1 MTHCAGL
8 HDRGDAA
15 LAAITDT
22 AIGGPTRPG
31 PNRAVILAALAAL
44 VLGGAWLLEAISQR
58 QATLY
63 LIGAAL
69 GLVLYH
75 ATFGFSSSW
84 RVFLTDFRGAGLRA
98 QMLMLAV
105 ATVLFFPVLAEG
117 TLLGRPVGG
126 ALAPVG
132 VSVLVGAF
140 LFGIGMQLGGGCASG
155 TLYTAGGGNT
165 RMVVVLAAF
174 VAGSFLATH
183 HFPWW
188 LEQPSLREGRSISLI
203 REYGLWPALALQLAV
218 LGSIAALTIV
228 LERWRHG
235 ALEESRA
242 GDGTGLLVRLTRGP
256 WPLVWGA
263 VALAVLNFATLAV
276 AGHAWSVTYGFTLWG
291 GKIAQAAGL
300 DFADWTFW
308 TWPYQRNAL
317 DASVFTNTVSVMNF
331 GILVGAL
338 LAAGLAGRFAPVW
351 RIPWRSLAAAV
362 LGGLLMGY
370 GARLAFGC
378 NIGAFF
384 SGVAS
389 GSLHGW
395 LWLAAAMGGTVI
407 GTGLRPIFGLAV
419 KN

>member
-1 MTHCAGL
+1 MT
-8 HDRGDAA
+8 
-15 LAAITDT
+15 AIADT
-22 AIGGPTRPG
+22 TIGGPTRPG
-31 PNRAVILAALAAL
+31 PNRAVILAALVAL
-44 VLGGAWLLEAISQR
+44 GLGAVWLLEAISQR

-84 RVFLTDFRGAGLRA
+84 RVFLTERRGAGLRA

-105 ATVLFFPVLAEG
+105 ATVLFFPVLADG
-117 TLLGRPVGG
+117 TLLGRSVGG

-188 LEQPSLREGRSISLI
+188 LEQPSMREGRAISLI

-218 LGSIAALTIV
+218 LGGIAALTVV
-228 LERWRHG
+228 LERRRYGSLEQSG
-235 ALEESRA
+235 AGGGA
-242 GDGTGLLVRLTRGP
+242 GLLVRLTRGP

-263 VALAVLNFATLAV
+263 VALALLNFATLAV

-291 GKIAQAAGL
+291 GKIAQAAGF
-300 DFADWTFW
+300 DFSGWSFW
-308 TWPYQRNAL
+308 NWPYQRNAL
-317 DASVFTNTVSVMNF
+317 AASVFTNTVSVMNF

-395 LWLAAAMGGTVI
+395 LWLVAAMAGTAI
-407 GTGLRPIFGLAV
+407 GTRLRPAFGLAV
-419 KN
+419 EGSRLSGRR

>member
-1 MTHCAGL
+1 MASLWLLKRFVDPALLVQVLIVGTMTVGVKVIAFLKELVLARRFGTSDEIDAFL
-8 HDRGDAA
+8 IAA
-15 LAAITDT
+15 LI
-22 AIGGPTRPG
+22 PM
-31 PNRAVILAALAAL
+31 L
-44 VLGGAWLLEAISQR
+44 V
-58 QATLY
+58 
-63 LIGAAL
+63 
-69 GLVLYH
+69 
-75 ATFGFSSSW
+75 
-84 RVFLTDFRGAGLRA
+84 
-98 QMLMLAV
+98 
-105 ATVLFFPVLAEG
+105 
-117 TLLGRPVGG
+117 
-126 ALAPVG
+126 
-132 VSVLVGAF
+132 
-140 LFGIGMQLGGGCASG
+140 
-155 TLYTAGGGNT
+155 
-165 RMVVVLAAF
+165 AF

-188 LEQPSLREGRSISLI
+188 LARPSLNEGNAISLV
-203 REYGLWPALALQLAV
+203 REFGLWPALVLQLAV
-218 LGSIAALTIV
+218 LGGIAALTVV
-228 LERWRHG
+228 LERRRHG
-235 ALEESRA
+235 RLAEPES
-242 GDGTGLLVRLTRGP
+242 GGGFGLARLTRGP

-263 VALAVLNFATLAV
+263 VALALLNFATLAV

-300 DFADWTFW
+300 DFSGWTFW

-317 DASVFTNTVSVMNF
+317 AASVFSNTVSVMNF

-395 LWLAAAMGGTVI
+395 LWLAAAMAGTVVGI
-407 GTGLRPIFGLAV
+407 RLRPMFGLSVERSSPAGC
-419 KN
+419 

>member
-1 MTHCAGL
+1 MAVLTE
-8 HDRGDAA
+8 
-15 LAAITDT
+15 T
-22 AIGGPTRPG
+22 AVGGPTSPQ
-31 PNRAVILAALAAL
+31 PNRAVIAVAAAAL
-44 VLGGAWLLEAISQR
+44 VLGGGWLLDAVSQR
-58 QATLY
+58 QALLY

-69 GLVLYH
+69 GLTLYH
-75 ATFGFSSSW
+75 AAFGFSSSW
-84 RVFLTDFRGAGLRA
+84 RVFLTDRRGAGLRA

-105 ATVLFFPVLAEG
+105 ATVLFFPVLADG
-117 TLLGRPVGG
+117 TLMGRSVSG

-132 VSVLVGAF
+132 ISVLVGAF

-165 RMVVVLAAF
+165 RMMVTLAAF

-183 HFPWW
+183 HFHWW
-188 LEQPSLREGRSISLI
+188 LQQPSLNEGQAISLV
-203 REYGLWPALALQLAV
+203 REFGLWPALALQLGV
-218 LGSIAALTIV
+218 LGAIAALTIV
-228 LERWRHG
+228 LERRRHG
-235 ALEESRA
+235 RSTDTATS
-242 GDGTGLLVRLTRGP
+242 GVSGLARLTRGP
-256 WPLVWGA
+256 WPLVWAA
-263 VALAVLNFATLAV
+263 VALALLNFATLAV

-300 DFADWTFW
+300 EFSDWSFW

-317 DASVFTNTVSVMNF
+317 AAGVFANSVSVMNF
-331 GILVGAL
+331 GIIVGAL

-362 LGGLLMGY
+362 IGGLLMGY

-395 LWLAAAMGGTVI
+395 LWLAAAMAGTAL
-407 GTGLRPIFGLAV
+407 GTLLRPLFGLSV
-419 KN
+419 ERSSPGGR

>member
-1 MTHCAGL
+1 M
-8 HDRGDAA
+8 
-15 LAAITDT
+15 T
-22 AIGGPTRPG
+22 AIAETAMGGPTGSR
-31 PNRAVILAALAAL
+31 PNRAVIGTALLVLA
-44 VLGGAWLLEAISQR
+44 LGGAWLLETVSQR

-75 ATFGFSSSW
+75 AMFGFSSSW
-84 RVFLTDFRGAGLRA
+84 RVFLSDRRGAGLRA

-105 ATVLFFPVLAEG
+105 ATLLFFPVLAEG
-117 TLLGRPVGG
+117 TLMGRSVGG

-155 TLYTAGGGNT
+155 TLYTVGGGNT
-165 RMVVVLAAF
+165 RMVVTLAAF

-183 HFPWW
+183 HFHWW
-188 LEQPSLREGRSISLI
+188 LSLPSRGTISIVREL
-203 REYGLWPALALQLAV
+203 GLWPALVLQLAV
-218 LGSIAALTIV
+218 LGGIAGLSTI
-228 LERWRHG
+228 LERRRHG
-235 ALEESRA
+235 RLIS
-242 GDGTGLLVRLTRGP
+242 GGHGTTRGIARLLRGP

-263 VALAVLNFATLAV
+263 VALALLNFATLAV

-291 GKIAQAAGL
+291 GKIAQAAG
-300 DFADWTFW
+300 FEFSDWPFW
-308 TWPYQRNAL
+308 ASAYQRNAL
-317 DASVFTNTVSVMNF
+317 AASVFDNTVSVMNF
-331 GILVGAL
+331 GILAGAL
-338 LAAGLAGRFAPVW
+338 LAAGLAGKFAPFW
-351 RIPWRSLAAAV
+351 RIPWQSVLAAV
-362 LGGLLMGY
+362 IGGLLMGY

-395 LWLAAAMGGTVI
+395 LWLAAAMAGNAI
-407 GTGLRPIFGLAV
+407 GTRLRPAFGLMVERSDPAGCWRARSTSRSR
-419 KN
+419 

>member
-1 MTHCAGL
+1 MT
-8 HDRGDAA
+8 
-15 LAAITDT
+15 AIAET
-22 AIGGPTRPG
+22 AIGGPTG
-31 PNRAVILAALAAL
+31 SQPNRAVILSAALAL
-44 VLGGAWLLEAISQR
+44 VLGGAWLLDSVSQR

-63 LIGAAL
+63 LIGGAL

-75 ATFGFSSSW
+75 AMFGFSSSW
-84 RVFLTDFRGAGLRA
+84 RVFLSDRRGAGLRA

-105 ATVLFFPVLAEG
+105 ATVLFFPVLADG
-117 TLLGRPVGG
+117 TLMGRSVGG

-155 TLYTAGGGNT
+155 TLYTVGGGDT
-165 RMVVVLAAF
+165 RMVVTLAAF

-183 HFPWW
+183 HFHWW
-188 LEQPSLREGRSISLI
+188 LRQPSLNEGDPISIVREL
-203 REYGLWPALALQLAV
+203 GLWPALGLQLAA
-218 LGSIAALTIV
+218 LAGIAAITVV
-228 LERWRHG
+228 LEIWRHG
-235 ALEESRA
+235 RLLPGAPADRF
-242 GDGTGLLVRLTRGP
+242 GLARLMRGP

-263 VALAVLNFATLAV
+263 VALALLNFATLAV

-291 GKIAQAAGL
+291 AKIAQAAGL
-300 DFADWTFW
+300 DFSGWPFW
-308 TWPYQRNAL
+308 TSDYQQNAL
-317 DASVFTNTVSVMNF
+317 AGSVFANSVSVMNF

-351 RIPWRSLAAAV
+351 RIAWPSLLAAV

-395 LWLAAAMGGTVI
+395 LWLVAAMVGTVI
-407 GTGLRPIFGLAV
+407 GVRLRPAFGLAV
-419 KN
+419 ERSTVTGC

>member
-1 MTHCAGL
+1 MAVLTET
-8 HDRGDAA
+8 A
-15 LAAITDT
+15 L
-22 AIGGPTRPG
+22 GGPSQPRPNY
-31 PNRAVILAALAAL
+31 PVILAAAAVL
-44 VLGGAWLLEAISQR
+44 VLGGAWLLDAVSQR
-58 QATLY
+58 QAVLY

-75 ATFGFSSSW
+75 AAFGFSGSW
-84 RVFLTDFRGAGLRA
+84 RVFLTDRRGAGLRA

-105 ATVLFFPVLAEG
+105 ASVLFFPVLADG
-117 TLLGRPVGG
+117 TLMGRPVGG

-165 RMVVVLAAF
+165 RMVVTLIAF

-188 LEQPSLREGRSISLI
+188 LEQPSLRDGRAISLI

-218 LGSIAALTIV
+218 LGGIAALTIV
-228 LERWRHG
+228 LERRRHG
-235 ALEESRA
+235 RLEEAEPVR
-242 GDGTGLLVRLTRGP
+242 GTGLLVRLTRGP
-256 WPLVWGA
+256 WPLVWAA
-263 VALAVLNFATLAV
+263 VALALLNFATLAV

-291 GKIAQAAGL
+291 GKIAQSAGL
-300 DFADWTFW
+300 DFSGWTFW

-317 DASVFTNTVSVMNF
+317 ADSVFTNTVSVMNF

-351 RIPWRSLAAAV
+351 RIPLRSIAAAV
-362 LGGLLMGY
+362 IGGLLMGY

-395 LWLAAAMGGTVI
+395 LWLAAAMAGTVI
-407 GTGLRPIFGLAV
+407 GTRLRPAFGLAV
-419 KN
+419 ERSSQSGFRK

>member
-1 MTHCAGL
+1 M
-8 HDRGDAA
+8 
-15 LAAITDT
+15 AAITES
-22 AIGGPTRPG
+22 ALGGPARPG
-31 PNRAVILAALAAL
+31 PNRAVIAAAAAAL
-44 VLGGAWLLEAISQR
+44 VLGGAWLSDAVSQR
-58 QATLY
+58 QALLY

-75 ATFGFSSSW
+75 GAFGFSASW
-84 RVFLTDFRGAGLRA
+84 RVFLTDRRGAGLRA

-105 ATVLFFPVLAEG
+105 ATALFFPVLADG
-117 TLLGRPVGG
+117 ALLGRPVGG

-155 TLYTAGGGNT
+155 TLYTVGGGNT
-165 RMVVVLAAF
+165 RMVATLAAF

-183 HFPWW
+183 HIHWW
-188 LEQPSLREGRSISLI
+188 LRQPSLGTISLV
-203 REYGLWPALALQLAV
+203 REWGLWPALALQLTV
-218 LGSIAALTIV
+218 LGGIAALTMI
-228 LERWRHG
+228 LERRRHG
-235 ALEESRA
+235 RLEAS
-242 GDGTGLLVRLTRGP
+242 TGGGARGLARLLRGP
-256 WPLVWGA
+256 WPLAWA
-263 VALAVLNFATLAV
+263 ALALALLNFATLAV

-291 GKIAQAAGL
+291 GKIAQAAGM
-300 DFADWTFW
+300 DFTAWPFW
-308 TWPYQRNAL
+308 TSAYQRNAL
-317 DASVFTNTVSVMNF
+317 AGGVFANTVSVMNV

-351 RIPWRSLAAAV
+351 RVPLRSLSAAV
-362 LGGLLMGY
+362 IGGLLMGY

-395 LWLAAAMGGTVI
+395 LWLAAAMAGTAI
-407 GTGLRPIFGLAV
+407 GTRLRPAFGLPAEEAEV
-419 KN
+419 TPHR

>member
-1 MTHCAGL
+1 MT
-8 HDRGDAA
+8 
-15 LAAITDT
+15 AIADT
-22 AIGGPTRPG
+22 TIGGPTRPG
-31 PNRAVILAALAAL
+31 PNRAVILAALVAL
-44 VLGGAWLLEAISQR
+44 GLGGVWLLEAISQR

-84 RVFLTDFRGAGLRA
+84 RVFLTERRGAGLRA

-105 ATVLFFPVLAEG
+105 ATVLFFPVLADG
-117 TLLGRPVGG
+117 TLLGRSVGG

-188 LEQPSLREGRSISLI
+188 LEQPSLREGRAISLI

-218 LGSIAALTIV
+218 LGGIAALTVV
-228 LERWRHG
+228 LERRRHG
-235 ALEESRA
+235 SLEQSGA
-242 GDGTGLLVRLTRGP
+242 GGGAGLLVRLTRGP

-263 VALAVLNFATLAV
+263 VALALLNFATLAV

-300 DFADWTFW
+300 DFSGWSFW

-317 DASVFTNTVSVMNF
+317 AASVFTNTVSVMNF

-395 LWLAAAMGGTVI
+395 LWLVAAMAGTAI
-407 GTGLRPIFGLAV
+407 GTRLRPAFGLAV
-419 KN
+419 EVSRLSGRR

>member
-1 MTHCAGL
+1 M
-8 HDRGDAA
+8 
-15 LAAITDT
+15 T
-22 AIGGPTRPG
+22 AIAETAMGGPTGSR
-31 PNRAVILAALAAL
+31 PNRAVIGTALLALA
-44 VLGGAWLLEAISQR
+44 LGGAWLLETVSHR

-75 ATFGFSSSW
+75 AMFGFSSSW
-84 RVFLTDFRGAGLRA
+84 RVFLSDRRGAGLRA

-105 ATVLFFPVLAEG
+105 ATLLFFPVLAEG
-117 TLLGRPVGG
+117 TLMGRSVGG

-165 RMVVVLAAF
+165 RMVVTLAAF

-183 HFPWW
+183 HFHWW
-188 LEQPSLREGRSISLI
+188 LSLPSLGTISIVREL
-203 REYGLWPALALQLAV
+203 GLWPALVLQLAV
-218 LGSIAALTIV
+218 LGSIAGVSVI
-228 LERWRHG
+228 LERRRHG
-235 ALEESRA
+235 RLINGERGTSRGIA
-242 GDGTGLLVRLTRGP
+242 RLLRGP

-263 VALAVLNFATLAV
+263 VALALLNFATLAV

-291 GKIAQAAGL
+291 GKIAQLAG
-300 DFADWTFW
+300 FEFGDWPFW
-308 TWPYQRNAL
+308 ASAYQRSAL
-317 DASVFTNTVSVMNF
+317 ADSVFANTVSVMNF
-331 GILVGAL
+331 GILAGAL
-338 LAAGLAGRFAPVW
+338 LAAGLAGKFAPVW
-351 RIPWRSLAAAV
+351 RIPWQSLAAAV
-362 LGGLLMGY
+362 IGGLLMGY

-395 LWLAAAMGGTVI
+395 LWLAAAMVGTVV
-407 GTGLRPIFGLAV
+407 GTRLRPAFGLSV
-419 KN
+419 G